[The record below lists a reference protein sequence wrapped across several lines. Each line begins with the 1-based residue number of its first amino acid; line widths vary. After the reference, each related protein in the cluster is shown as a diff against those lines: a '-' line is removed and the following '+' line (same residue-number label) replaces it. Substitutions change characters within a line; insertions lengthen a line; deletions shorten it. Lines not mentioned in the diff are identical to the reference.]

1 MNDQKIIPFLSFTGN
16 AEEALNFYVSVV
28 PRAKITS
35 LVRYEKGQPHGDE
48 GKVLNG
54 TLSLMGQQFM
64 FMDMPSANPA
74 PDFSWAT
81 SFFMH
86 CQSEAEFDAV
96 FSGLAKEG
104 SIMMGP
110 EAVMQFRKVAWVTDQ
125 FGVTWQ
131 LVWQ

>member
-16 AEEALNFYVSVV
+16 AEDAMNFYVSVV
-28 PRAKITS
+28 PGAKITS

-48 GKVLNG
+48 GKVLNA
-54 TLSLMGQQFM
+54 TLSLMGQQIM
-64 FMDMPSANPA
+64 FMDMSSAHPA

-81 SFFMH
+81 SFLIH

-96 FSGLAKEG
+96 FSGLSKG
-104 SIMMGP
+104 GFVMMGP

-131 LVWQ
+131 PVWQ